1 MQRPP
6 RSGWL
11 GLSCHPDVQ
20 HVRACFRHAPRDR
33 LDAADARDADL
44 AGWGGF
50 NKIYPRHV
58 DPSVGVR
65 LVHLVSLEYGYQLA
79 LARLRARHPRLEI
92 KEDPFML
99 LPEDAD
105 VPMADEQPFDDSL
118 LLPEE

>member
-1 MQRPP
+1 MQHPP

-65 LVHLVSLEYGYQLA
+65 LVHLVVQDQRTISAASASSASTEATVYRSAG
-79 LARLRARHPRLEI
+79 RGI
-92 KEDPFML
+92 
-99 LPEDAD
+99 
-105 VPMADEQPFDDSL
+105 SC
-118 LLPEE
+118 